1 MYIIKKENLYVNI
14 KEKSKGR
21 YFEIW
26 WQVVYLYS
34 DEKGLISYSQNPFL
48 SQSKEG
54 TSINIKTYLS
64 YYDEIKKF
72 NIEEKIKNI
81 KSVEDYSSFVDK
93 FMHLQNVMF
102 EMSAFESFVSKSSLP
117 ADHKKGI
124 LAMSNDAKSLLE
136 AYEDVFKDVAKAV
149 PANWAYAMFPESS
162 WTGYPFLVEKHRLA
176 SGNTTRFTENYGRTL
191 SDAKEADRNAREFR
205 EALNQDIDKEEKI
218 FLDLQKQIRIKEQTK
233 EQTEDRIL

>member
-1 MYIIKKENLYVNI
+1 MLTLKKNQKVDIL
-14 KEKSKGR
+14 KSGSM
-21 YFEIW
+21 
-26 WQVVYLYS
+26 VYLYIWW
-34 DEKGLISYSQNPFL
+34 KRLISYSQNPFL
-48 SQSKEG
+48 AQSKEG
-54 TSINIKTYLS
+54 TSINMKTFLS
-64 YYDEIKKF
+64 YYEEIKNF

-81 KSVEDYSSFVDK
+81 KRVEDYSSFIDK

-117 ADHKKGI
+117 ADHKKGV
-124 LAMSNDAKSLLE
+124 LVMSNGAK
-136 AYEDVFKDVAKAV
+136 AYEDVLKDVAKAV

-205 EALNQDIDKEEKI
+205 EALNQDIHKEEKI
-218 FLDLQKQIRIKEQTK
+218 FLDLQKQIRIREQTADK
-233 EQTEDRIL
+233 IL